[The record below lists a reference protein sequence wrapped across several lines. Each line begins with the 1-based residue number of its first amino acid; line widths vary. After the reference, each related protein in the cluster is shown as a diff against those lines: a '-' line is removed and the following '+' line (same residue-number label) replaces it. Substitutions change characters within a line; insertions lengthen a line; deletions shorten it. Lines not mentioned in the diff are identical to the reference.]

1 MKEIEITLE
10 EFKENLSKDPRIKE
24 DYVEYLRLPLAFAT
38 GNKFLRKYIL
48 ERTDY
53 RPDGN
58 IPSDWFQFSQ
68 KIDEFEV
75 SGNRLVIKYDE
86 DRDTHPPL
94 MSRSIGK

>member
-1 MKEIEITLE
+1 M
-10 EFKENLSKDPRIKE
+10 ENI
-24 DYVEYLRLPLAFAT
+24 RLPLAFAT

-68 KIDEFEV
+68 KIEGFEA
-75 SGNRLVIKYDE
+75 SE
-86 DRDTHPPL
+86 DRLIINFDENKDTHPPL